1 MNVFLK
7 DYRSRIWINHPGERK
22 IFGIRRP
29 GYFNGNGLTPLV
41 SQQKNVVVLSYQFCD
56 KLLDYA
62 EADFTH
68 MFCDMSVCDETEVGE
83 HWAFLRRGDAYLA
96 VYAQNG
102 LSVNRKP
109 PLTEKELLSPGINTN
124 WLVKAASRSEAGD
137 FKSFI
142 AWHLAHTPVKE
153 KGKLVFRDMTYGQME
168 FETMKETVYA

>member
-1 MNVFLK
+1 
-7 DYRSRIWINHPGERK
+7 
-22 IFGIRRP
+22 
-29 GYFNGNGLTPLV
+29 
-41 SQQKNVVVLSYQFCD
+41 
-56 KLLDYA
+56 
-62 EADFTH
+62 

-142 AWHLAHTPVKE
+142 AWHMAHTPVKE